1 MNNII
6 LNLLLN
12 KNKLPFFIII
22 FLMFLNLVFELLGL
36 SLFYPLIKILID
48 KESFGNQFQEY
59 FFYDYISSVGY
70 KNFLFFILIF
80 IFLVFFIKNIFL
92 IYSLYV
98 QNKFFEK
105 FQLNITN
112 SLFGNYLNK
121 ELIFFNNENSSNI
134 LRNLRGETASVLVFF
149 QSLIYIITELI
160 IIIGILIFLFVSNIQ
175 TTTSL
180 VIILTPVVLLYLFF
194 TKKKLTSLGK
204 DRIFL
209 DGLINKNFLEAI
221 TAIKEIKIYRKEKIF
236 SDYVDNNLRK
246 FFKINILWTLL
257 NNIPRYFLEIF
268 IILALLIIIYL
279 LETDI
284 FYNDSDTI
292 AVIGVLVVASARILP
307 SISKILTN
315 FQNLKFRLPS
325 VHLLSDEIK
334 KFNENFNFNIIHD
347 EKKNKNFFENKDFEI
362 NLKDINF
369 KYAKDSN
376 LVLNNVNLKLSSNKI
391 YGIIGKTGS
400 GKSTLIDLISGFYK
414 PSSGNI
420 TINGLNIFDDIK
432 NWRKNFGYVSQNI
445 FLFDDTIEKN
455 ISLEI
460 DSENIDQKR
469 LNETLLMSSIN
480 EFVKTLPDGLK
491 TVVGQNGSKLSG
503 GQIQRLGISRA
514 LYQNPKIII
523 FDEATNA
530 LDKDTEDKIL
540 KMIQEI
546 KKNKLIFIVT
556 HNTNPLN
563 ICDETIK
570 IDENGDCKFLER
582 NE

>member
-1 MNNII
+1 
-6 LNLLLN
+6 
-12 KNKLPFFIII
+12 
-22 FLMFLNLVFELLGL
+22 MFLNLVFELLGL

-48 KESFGNQFQEY
+48 KESFSNQFQEY
-59 FFYDYISSVGY
+59 FFYDYISNLDY
-70 KNFLFFILIF
+70 KNFLFFILIS
-80 IFLVFFIKNIFL
+80 IFLVFLIKNIFL

-149 QSLIYIITELI
+149 QSLIYILTEI
-160 IIIGILIFLFVSNIQ
+160 IIIVGILIFLFVSNIE

-180 VIILTPVVLLYLFF
+180 IIILTPVVFLYLFF
-194 TKKKLTSLGK
+194 TKKKLTTLGK
-204 DRIFL
+204 DRILL
-209 DGLINKNFLEAI
+209 DGLINKNFLESI
-221 TAIKEIKIYRKEKIF
+221 TAIKEIKIYGKEKTF
-236 SDYVDNNLRK
+236 SDYVDNNLKK

-268 IILALLIIIYL
+268 IILALLIIIFL

-284 FYNDSDTI
+284 FYNDTDTI

-334 KFNENFNFNIIHD
+334 KFNENSNFNVIEDDKINNNFF
-347 EKKNKNFFENKDFEI
+347 KNKNFEI
-362 NLKDINF
+362 YLKNISF
-369 KYAKDSN
+369 KYTEDSN

-400 GKSTLIDLISGFYK
+400 GKSTFIDLISGFYK
-414 PSSGNI
+414 PTSGNI
-420 TINGLNIFDDIK
+420 LIDGLDVFSDIK

-460 DSENIDQKR
+460 DNKNIDQEK
-469 LNETLLMSSIN
+469 LNETLLMSNIN

-540 KMIQEI
+540 KMIQEL

-570 IDENGDCKFLER
+570 IDKNGDCKFLDR